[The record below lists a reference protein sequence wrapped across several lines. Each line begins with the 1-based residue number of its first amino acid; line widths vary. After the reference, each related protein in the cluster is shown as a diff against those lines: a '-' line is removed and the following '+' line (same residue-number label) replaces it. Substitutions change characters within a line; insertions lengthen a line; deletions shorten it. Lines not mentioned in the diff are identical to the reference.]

1 MTTRSTRE
9 RADQRLIDA
18 AYKYRNAEC
27 DRVHPD
33 YAYQV
38 AAAASNLLVAVDQ
51 HEQLGLAPLSPRAAQ
66 SNNSTDTSAEAGASL
81 GDVSGLART
90 CFDEIVLAGGLT
102 VFQLTQVLGREH
114 QTVSARVNDLM
125 RKGWCVDSGLRRKT
139 GSGRNAIVWKPSA
152 LALKETQ

>member
-9 RADQRLIDA
+9 RAEQAVINAAYELIDA
-18 AYKYRNAEC
+18 PFYSDHHARERKLRA
-27 DRVHPD
+27 
-33 YAYQV
+33 
-38 AAAASNLLVAVDQ
+38 AVDE
-51 HEQLGLAPLSPRAAQ
+51 HRELGLQHLSQRATQ
-66 SNNSTDTSAEAGASL
+66 SNNSTDTSAQAGASL

-152 LALKETQ
+152 LALKETR